1 MTIPENQN
9 YTAEETQL
17 IRRRQAARSKILAV
31 LLVGMCLLFFGIT
44 VAKIGFW

>member
-1 MTIPENQN
+1 MTTPENQL

-44 VAKIGFW
+44 VAKVGFW